1 MRKQREDLDLMIER
15 IQGQMTTL
23 VNAYREE
30 LAQISVGRGEEPGSV
45 PTGLYGVANQPLC
58 YRTSTSRSMRS
69 CSHET
74 RPNGTKA

>member
-30 LAQISVGRGEEPGSV
+30 LAQISVGRGGGAWIRAHGSV
-45 PTGLYGVANQPLC
+45 
-58 YRTSTSRSMRS
+58 RRR
-69 CSHET
+69 
-74 RPNGTKA
+74 